1 MDGRRSLTKFLR
13 KGHIIPAGGKV
24 FLGQD
29 PDDIEQ
35 MQSGFNADECL
46 VGEVS
51 DVNLWDSVL
60 SDSEIRD
67 LSSAKSALRGNV
79 INWETANLRER
90 GNTEIINRRV

>member
-60 SDSEIRD
+60 SDSEI
-67 LSSAKSALRGNV
+67 
-79 INWETANLRER
+79 
-90 GNTEIINRRV
+90 